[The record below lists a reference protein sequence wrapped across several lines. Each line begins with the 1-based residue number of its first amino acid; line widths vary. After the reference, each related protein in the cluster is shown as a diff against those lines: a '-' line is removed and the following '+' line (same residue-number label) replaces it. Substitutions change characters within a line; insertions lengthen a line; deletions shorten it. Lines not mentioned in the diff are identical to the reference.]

1 MLKEYIKMKKNE
13 LRIKNAI
20 YDMIVSVM
28 DEQSDIVELVKKLY
42 ITLKDVPADELKS
55 EFIVNLARI
64 IHDENSKIIK

>member
-55 EFIVNLARI
+55 EFIVNLTRI

>member
-13 LRIKNAI
+13 LRIKSAI

-64 IHDENSKIIK
+64 IHDENSKRIK